1 MQYKLIDHTADFG
14 LHVFGRDVQDLFVN
28 AAHALY
34 DIITDAEVL
43 EGRQEYEIR
52 IHGDDWPDL
61 MVNWLREI
69 LFFQTGRDLLIQCVE
84 ILSISEY
91 ELGAKLRADP
101 WDPDRHSIKTEI
113 KAVTY
118 HQIQVG
124 QNGWEAKII
133 FDV

>member
-1 MQYKLIDHTADFG
+1 
-14 LHVFGRDVQDLFVN
+14 
-28 AAHALY
+28 
-34 DIITDAEVL
+34 
-43 EGRQEYEIR
+43 
-52 IHGDDWPDL
+52 
-61 MVNWLREI
+61 MVKWLGEI

-91 ELGAKLRADP
+91 EFGAKLRADP